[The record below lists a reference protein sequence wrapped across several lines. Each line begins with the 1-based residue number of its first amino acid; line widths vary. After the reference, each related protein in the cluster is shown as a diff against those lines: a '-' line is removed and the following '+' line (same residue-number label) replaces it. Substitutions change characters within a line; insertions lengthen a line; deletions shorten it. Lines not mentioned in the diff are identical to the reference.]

1 MIVRGGRVR
10 TGGMRC
16 FRGLFCFKA
25 QTLSGCSRD
34 TRIAINTRR
43 KGCEPRTL
51 ARFDPSSENA
61 HKKAPPDGSVRGF
74 GSGVPGP
81 VRTANL
87 PLRRGMLYPI
97 ELLGQMTAAALKA
110 RRRTACMLTAE
121 VGFVM
126 SSVGFLSVGRYRP
139 HLSRPDP
146 ENTGPRAH
154 RAKCTPPKSHHCKLQ
169 PFNRLK

>member
-1 MIVRGGRVR
+1 
-10 TGGMRC
+10 
-16 FRGLFCFKA
+16 
-25 QTLSGCSRD
+25 
-34 TRIAINTRR
+34 
-43 KGCEPRTL
+43 
-51 ARFDPSSENA
+51 
-61 HKKAPPDGSVRGF
+61 
-74 GSGVPGP
+74 
-81 VRTANL
+81 
-87 PLRRGMLYPI
+87 MLYPI

-139 HLSRPDP
+139 HLSRLDP

-169 PFNRLK
+169 PFSRLK